1 MEDDKVSTISLI
13 AHENHINRLYK
24 VIGWLIVAIIIICV
38 AFTAYICID
47 RYLDVAITEETRM
60 SVEQNANDNGN
71 NSYTGGDYNV
81 SASDN

>member
-1 MEDDKVSTISLI
+1 MEDNKVSTIPLI

-24 VIGWLIVAIIIICV
+24 VIGWLIVAIILICFAFTVYICV
-38 AFTAYICID
+38 D

-60 SVEQNANDNGN
+60 SVEQNAHDNGN